1 MKKKLTLLA
10 FALSAAAAA
19 MTLAPAPAKAV
30 KCWTTCCQDRPS
42 QCITCCVGQ
51 GCPDIMCP

>member
-30 KCWTTCCQDRPS
+30 KCWTTCCSNGR
-42 QCITCCVGQ
+42 CYTCCVGQ
-51 GCPDIMCP
+51 GCPDIICP